1 MKKIIPYIIIA
12 ILIGVLIS
20 FVKCDKEP
28 KTSDETILISSLT
41 NRIEKLNSEI
51 KHGKIDTLIKIKKV
65 YKTKYDTVLIEII
78 KLAPDTCH
86 YYITKMDSACKR
98 LDSTNNAI
106 ITEQET
112 QIIHYSEVVGLMQ
125 ERNDVQEK
133 RHVNDSITIYKLNK
147 KLKRTRKIAA
157 GEALIILT
165 LGIANGIK

>member
-12 ILIGVLIS
+12 ILIGILIS

-41 NRIEKLNSEI
+41 NRIEKLKSEI
-51 KHGKIDTLIKIKKV
+51 KHGKIDTLIKIKKI

-86 YYITKMDSACKR
+86 YYIAKLDSACKR

-106 ITEQET
+106 ITDQEN
-112 QIIHYSEVVGLMQ
+112 QMMHYSEVVGLMQ
-125 ERNDVQEK
+125 ERNLLQEK
-133 RHVNDSITIYKLNK
+133 RHVKDSVTINKLNK
-147 KLKRTRKIAA
+147 KLKRTRKLAA
-157 GEALIILT
+157 VGIGAAFIGGLIIR
-165 LGIANGIK
+165 

>member
-86 YYITKMDSACKR
+86 YYIAKMDSACKR
-98 LDSTNNAI
+98 LDSANNAI
-106 ITEQET
+106 ITEQENK
-112 QIIHYSEVVGLMQ
+112 YSEVVGLMQ
-125 ERNDVQEK
+125 DRNILQEK
-133 RHVNDSITIYKLNK
+133 RHVNDSVKINTLTK
-147 KLKRTRKIAA
+147 KLTRTRKIAV

-165 LGIANGIK
+165 LGISNGIK

>member
-86 YYITKMDSACKR
+86 YYIAKMDSACKR

-106 ITEQET
+106 ITEQENK
-112 QIIHYSEVVGLMQ
+112 YSEVVGLMQ
-125 ERNDVQEK
+125 DRNILQEK
-133 RHVNDSITIYKLNK
+133 RHDNDSVTINKLNK
-147 KLKRTRKIAA
+147 KLTRTRKIAA

>member
-86 YYITKMDSACKR
+86 YYIAKMDSACKR

-125 ERNDVQEK
+125 ERNDMQEK
-133 RHVNDSITIYKLNK
+133 RHVKDSVKINMLTNKLT
-147 KLKRTRKIAA
+147 RTRKIAA

-165 LGIANGIK
+165 LGISNGIK

>member
-65 YKTKYDTVLIEII
+65 YKTKYDTILIEVI

-86 YYITKMDSACKR
+86 YYIAKMDSACKR

-106 ITEQET
+106 ITEQENK
-112 QIIHYSEVVGLMQ
+112 YSEVVGLMQ

-147 KLKRTRKIAA
+147 NLKRTRKIAV

-165 LGIANGIK
+165 LVISNGIK